1 MNMKRYYFMIEIEI
15 KCKPTS
21 EQEIALL
28 EGATFL
34 REEHL
39 TDVYYDSAKYELS
52 VKDYW
57 LRTRN
62 GKFVLKIPAAACKLL
77 DIQANTP
84 KHEIEDE
91 QEIRKVLTLSEQG
104 TLEQSLMTAG
114 YNPLYTL
121 VNSRKKYSKDGFIID
136 IDHASFGLFTFDL
149 CEIETL
155 VEKTEDID
163 SAMQKL
169 IEFAARHGIIL
180 KPVLGKLIAL
190 IKTINPEHFEM
201 LEQAR
206 AKRALSKN

>member
-1 MNMKRYYFMIEIEI
+1 MIEIEI

-34 REEHL
+34 GEEHL

-52 VKDYW
+52 ANDYW

-62 GKFVLKIPAAACKLL
+62 GKFVLKVPAAACNLL

-91 QEIRKVLTLSEQG
+91 QEIRKVLSLSDQG
-104 TLEQSLMTAG
+104 TLEQSLVIAG
-114 YNPLYTL
+114 YNPIYTL
-121 VNSRKKYSKDGFIID
+121 FNSRKKYRKNGFIID
-136 IDHASFGLFTFDL
+136 IDHASFGAFTFDL
-149 CEIETL
+149 CEIETS
-155 VEKTEDID
+155 VEKPEDID
-163 SAMQKL
+163 RAMQNL
-169 IEFAARHGIIL
+169 IEFAACYGITL

-190 IKTINPEHFEM
+190 IKTINPEHFEI

-206 AKRALSKN
+206 AKRALNKKGL